1 MTPAVG
7 RWKPVMI
14 ENSVVLPAPFGPIS
28 AVMRPVS
35 AVNETW
41 SSARRPPKRFDTRS
55 SWSKGSALAVFRRAR
70 RPGGSQRPAHVG
82 DQAGDPA
89 RGEGH
94 HKHERAAVDP
104 EIEAR

>member
-1 MTPAVG
+1 MRPAVG

-35 AVNETW
+35 AANEAW
-41 SSARRPPKRFDTRS
+41 SRARRPPKCFDTRS
-55 SWSKGSALAVFRRAR
+55 SWSRGSAMAAFRRGCA
-70 RPGGSQRPAHVG
+70 PGGSQRLAHIG

-89 RGEGH
+89 RREGH
-94 HKHERAAVDP
+94 HKHKHAAVDHKV
-104 EIEAR
+104 